1 MSSMEII
8 FTKPCI
14 HCGDTGMVAAPTEQV
29 IKYINGAHAQSAFP
43 DISIE
48 LREQIISGTHPKCWD
63 EMFPNLDCDHVYESH
78 CPKCGIEQDE
88 KLQQVGGNDE

>member
-14 HCGDTGMVAAPTEQV
+14 HCGDTGMVAVPREQV
-29 IKYINGAHAQSAFP
+29 IKYIDRAHAQEAFP
-43 DISIE
+43 DMSIE

-63 EMFPNLDCDHVYESH
+63 EMFPMPGE
-78 CPKCGIEQDE
+78 E
-88 KLQQVGGNDE
+88 LQQVGSNNE